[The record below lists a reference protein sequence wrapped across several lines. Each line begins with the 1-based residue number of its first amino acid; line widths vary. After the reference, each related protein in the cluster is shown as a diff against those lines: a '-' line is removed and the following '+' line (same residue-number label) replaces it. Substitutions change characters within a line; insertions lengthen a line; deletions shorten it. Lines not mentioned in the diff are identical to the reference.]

1 MPTDYNSKRDNS
13 EGVDNKSKEKR
24 YVNQPQHHGWEE
36 LAPEMKNF
44 WLDFSTLAY
53 EKTGRYPRFTSGK
66 RTPKQKVGHAHETSM
81 HNQGKAIDIAADYEM
96 FNILYNTPDGLG
108 LLNRYNLGVLDETS
122 KAVMA
127 KTGATGPHY
136 HIGVDPAL
144 VSRASQRYNT
154 YKETGNLQMIGLDR
168 DITDTEFKIYAPAT
182 QQLEEDIAV
191 EIEKEK
197 KKEEKEEKSESR
209 KKVSPN
215 KEKSFFADIKLEQQ
229 KQEKYEPFQDTP
241 QTKVQ
246 DILSDY
252 SSISSDVQT
261 KLPNIPNLFREVT
274 TKDLDKMQDGGERN
288 PKQNTQFKKGGSI
301 SKFQDAGV
309 VYDEKGNVITDN
321 VPEYGTIYV
330 SDPNDPRI
338 EKSRNEYI
346 MYQKAKDYYT
356 NYWNDQ
362 FTKSIEGHK
371 DTIKKYEKKLEQIK
385 SRAKTDPTY
394 FKQAERDTKQYNE
407 LIERAKERIEED
419 KEYLANIDYRGKY
432 KSYHYENFPDVD
444 INNIDFIG
452 KQTNKYGNSTHEI
465 DFKIPDWYNPT
476 WGSASRLDPG
486 YYDLIKYGVENY
498 GLLPQRVNRS
508 EGTWIQPAYTYPS
521 LTVRY
526 ADPEKYDWV
535 KPSTISAEPEP
546 VSNSPKL
553 IERSKP
559 VKTQLDRDYEATQPK
574 KLTKQVTKSFYEQ
587 LPDGTYV
594 KRTYTDVGKTDTF
607 KFQDG
612 GEIISSY
619 GWDYKKDGEKYL
631 TRKTGSENWIEATGE
646 PLKAIKQKI
655 YNEIPYTKED
665 KQSDYVNNVK
675 QLIDKGYTLDNLVE
689 KRIGTKEGLLNLFPE
704 LSSNKKEAEK
714 SKEGEVRFKPS
725 NRSFENKISN
735 DILDVDTR
743 LKFEINLDNIKER
756 VKLDLKNRSSNLT
769 QNETSEQYIPKREYE
784 ISPENLVEA
793 TRQFNENKFVVEDR
807 FQPTKSQEESEKL
820 TYRELS
826 EEPSPKR
833 EYEISPENLVEA
845 TRQFNEEAKSVSK
858 TSSSLE
864 KIIEEDSF
872 KNKVDKIKSNL
883 SEEQKEAFSALV
895 NSTKNAIFKYSKEI
909 PILKDIVGDINITKN
924 IPDYSRFVKSPT
936 ADIFREDIIEPE
948 YKYGMSTDDL
958 LREKGY
964 LGKGIGNDPFVDCS
978 GAVCKVMTS
987 LGKDLGNPLNTNAQ
1001 KIHDKTKEIKNSKDW
1016 KDGDIITFKTDSNK
1030 VDHVGFLV
1038 VDENSGEKFIAE
1050 SSRSFQEG
1058 RIVPFEQRLDF
1069 LYDAYPDMKY
1079 YVRRFDK

>member
-13 EGVDNKSKEKR
+13 KGVDNKSKEKR

-44 WLDFSTLAY
+44 WSDFSTLAY

-66 RTPKQKVGHAHETSM
+66 RTPEQKVGNAHETSK
-81 HNQGKAIDIAADYEM
+81 HNEGKAIDIAADYEM

-108 LLNRYNLGVLDETS
+108 ILNRYNLGVLDETS
-122 KAVMA
+122 KAAMA

-261 KLPNIPNLFREVT
+261 KLPNIPNLFREIT
-274 TKDLDKMQDGGERN
+274 TKDLDKM
-288 PKQNTQFKKGGSI
+288 
-301 SKFQDAGV
+301 
-309 VYDEKGNVITDN
+309 
-321 VPEYGTIYV
+321 
-330 SDPNDPRI
+330 
-338 EKSRNEYI
+338 
-346 MYQKAKDYYT
+346 
-356 NYWNDQ
+356 
-362 FTKSIEGHK
+362 
-371 DTIKKYEKKLEQIK
+371 
-385 SRAKTDPTY
+385 
-394 FKQAERDTKQYNE
+394 
-407 LIERAKERIEED
+407 
-419 KEYLANIDYRGKY
+419 
-432 KSYHYENFPDVD
+432 
-444 INNIDFIG
+444 
-452 KQTNKYGNSTHEI
+452 
-465 DFKIPDWYNPT
+465 
-476 WGSASRLDPG
+476 
-486 YYDLIKYGVENY
+486 
-498 GLLPQRVNRS
+498 
-508 EGTWIQPAYTYPS
+508 
-521 LTVRY
+521 
-526 ADPEKYDWV
+526 
-535 KPSTISAEPEP
+535 
-546 VSNSPKL
+546 
-553 IERSKP
+553 
-559 VKTQLDRDYEATQPK
+559 
-574 KLTKQVTKSFYEQ
+574 
-587 LPDGTYV
+587 
-594 KRTYTDVGKTDTF
+594 
-607 KFQDG
+607 QDG

-665 KQSDYVNNVK
+665 KQSDYVKNVK

-793 TRQFNENKFVVEDR
+793 TRQFNE
-807 FQPTKSQEESEKL
+807 
-820 TYRELS
+820 
-826 EEPSPKR
+826 
-833 EYEISPENLVEA
+833 
-845 TRQFNEEAKSVSK
+845 EAKSVSK

-936 ADIFREDIIEPE
+936 ADNFREDIIEPE

-964 LGKGIGNDPFVDCS
+964 LGKGIGADPFIDCS

-987 LGKDLGNPLNTNAQ
+987 LGKDLGSPLNTNAQ

-1038 VDENSGEKFIAE
+1038 IDENSGEKFIAE

-1069 LYDAYPDMKY
+1069 LYDVYPDMKY

>member
-1 MPTDYNSKRDNS
+1 MPTDYNTERKQPKQ
-13 EGVDNKSKEKR
+13 DNKNR

-36 LAPEMKNF
+36 LTPQMKSF
-44 WLDFSTLAY
+44 WSDFSNLAY
-53 EKTGRYPRFTSGK
+53 QKTGRYPKLTSGK
-66 RTPKQKVGHAHETSM
+66 RTPEQKVGKAHETSK
-81 HNQGKAIDIAADYEM
+81 HNEGNAIDMSADFAMY
-96 FNILYNTPDGLG
+96 NVLYNTPDGLT
-108 LLNRYNLGVLDETS
+108 LLNSYNLGVLDETNPETI
-122 KAVMA
+122 A

-136 HIGVDPAL
+136 HIGTDPGL
-144 VSRASQRYNT
+144 ISKTKQRYSSYTEN
-154 YKETGNLQMIGLDR
+154 GNIDIVGLER
-168 DITDTEFKIYAPAT
+168 DLTQAEFKIYAPAA

-191 EIEKEK
+191 EIKKEE

-215 KEKSFFADIKLEQQ
+215 KEKSFFSDIKIE
-229 KQEKYEPFQDTP
+229 QEKQQDFEPFQDTP
-241 QTKVQ
+241 ETKVP

-252 SSISSDVQT
+252 SSISSYVQT
-261 KLPNIPNLFREVT
+261 SLPKIPSLFKEIT
-274 TKDLDKMQDGGERN
+274 TEDLDKMQDGGDLD
-288 PKQNTQFKKGGSI
+288 
-301 SKFQDAGV
+301 SKVGLTV
-309 VYDEKGNVITDN
+309 L
-321 VPEYGTIYV
+321 PEYGRSYYNPILDRIYLNPFADKKEIDHELV
-330 SDPNDPRI
+330 HAWQNRTGGLRSDP
-338 EKSRNEYI
+338 
-346 MYQKAKDYYT
+346 
-356 NYWNDQ
+356 
-362 FTKSIEGHK
+362 
-371 DTIKKYEKKLEQIK
+371 L
-385 SRAKTDPTY
+385 
-394 FKQAERDTKQYNE
+394 
-407 LIERAKERIEED
+407 
-419 KEYLANIDYRGKY
+419 
-432 KSYHYENFPDVD
+432 
-444 INNIDFIG
+444 
-452 KQTNKYGNSTHEI
+452 
-465 DFKIPDWYNPT
+465 
-476 WGSASRLDPG
+476 
-486 YYDLIKYGVENY
+486 
-498 GLLPQRVNRS
+498 
-508 EGTWIQPAYTYPS
+508 
-521 LTVRY
+521 
-526 ADPEKYDWV
+526 
-535 KPSTISAEPEP
+535 
-546 VSNSPKL
+546 SPKL
-553 IERSKP
+553 RPSAAASDEQAATYFNRKGDDVQYYLENLQSINPEMTGNIWTPDMSAFIPEDVQYNRAIEP
-559 VKTQLDRDYEATQPK
+559 LMYYDFTTMEGEAERMSQEYGAPP
-574 KLTKQVTKSFYEQ
+574 LQINH
-587 LPDGTYV
+587 
-594 KRTYTDVGKTDTF
+594 
-607 KFQDG
+607 QDG
-612 GEIISSY
+612 GEIVSSY
-619 GWDYKKDGEKYL
+619 GWDYKKEGDKYL
-631 TRKTGSENWIEATGE
+631 TKRTGSENWIEATGE

-655 YNEIPYTKED
+655 YKEIPYTKED

-714 SKEGEVRFKPS
+714 SKEGEVIFKSS
-725 NRSFENKISN
+725 NRLFENKISN

-769 QNETSEQYIPKREYE
+769 QNETSEQSSPKREYE

-826 EEPSPKR
+826 EQPSSKR

-845 TRQFNEEAKSVSK
+845 TRQFNEEAQSVSK

-909 PILKDIVGDINITKN
+909 PILKDIAGDINITKN

-958 LREKGY
+958 LKEKGY
-964 LGKGIGNDPFVDCS
+964 MGKGIGSDPYIDCS

-1001 KIHDKTKEIKNSKDW
+1001 KIHDKTKEIKDEKDW
-1016 KDGDIITFKTDSNK
+1016 KDGDIITFKTDSNR

-1038 VDENSGEKFIAE
+1038 IDENSGEKFIAE

-1058 RIVPFEQRLDF
+1058 RVVPFEQRLDF
-1069 LYDAYPDMKY
+1069 LYNSYPNMKY
-1079 YVRRFDK
+1079 YIRRFDK